1 MVLCIAL
8 PQYLPWGG
16 GGVMTYVVYFALMR
30 PVTDGELAAGSA
42 HLRCFGHT
50 YWLLACAE

>member
-50 YWLLACAE
+50 YWLLARAE